1 MKIGIASDHGGY
13 DLKEALKDYL
23 ADKGYQFEDYGT
35 YSTESVDYP
44 DYAHLVARA
53 IQQGKLSRGILICG
67 SGIGISMAANRFI
80 GIRAALCSEPLSAE
94 LSRRHN
100 DANVL
105 CLGGRLIGR
114 EMAYKIADTWL
125 STEFE
130 GGRHQGRI
138 DKLDII

>member
-67 SGIGISMAANRFI
+67 SGIGI
-80 GIRAALCSEPLSAE
+80 
-94 LSRRHN
+94 H
-100 DANVL
+100 
-105 CLGGRLIGR
+105 
-114 EMAYKIADTWL
+114 
-125 STEFE
+125 
-130 GGRHQGRI
+130 
-138 DKLDII
+138 